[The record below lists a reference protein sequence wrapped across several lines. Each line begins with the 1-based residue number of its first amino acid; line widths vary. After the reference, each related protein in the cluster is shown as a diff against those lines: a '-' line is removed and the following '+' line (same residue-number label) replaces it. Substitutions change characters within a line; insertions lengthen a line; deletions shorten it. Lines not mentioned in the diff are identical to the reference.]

1 MLATDGMMQLRQA
14 TEATRK
20 KLVQHSVYKMIDSAA
35 DLKCFMERHV
45 FAVWDFMTLLKSLQ
59 NSQTCVAVPWL
70 PTPNRATARLI
81 NEIVCGEES
90 DEDGAGGYISHFD
103 LYREA
108 MAECRASSQSLD
120 TMIDSLRQGSDLPS
134 SLAACG
140 APNGVEQFVLSTWSF
155 VQSGKPHVVAAAFTL
170 GREDIIPDM
179 FRQFVHQLNQN
190 SGGSYQ
196 RTTYY
201 LLRHMDL
208 DEHSHAPLAIKAML
222 ELCGT
227 NAHRWQEATEAAI
240 HALEARI
247 RLWDA
252 IADAIRATTEDV
264 QLSAAHA

>member
-1 MLATDGMMQLRQA
+1 MLATNGMMQLRQA

-20 KLVQHSVYKMIDSAA
+20 KLVQHSVYQLIDSAEA
-35 DLKCFMERHV
+35 LKTFMESHV

-59 NSQTCVAVPWL
+59 NSQTCVSVPWL
-70 PTPNRATARLI
+70 PTPNRATARFI

-90 DEDGAGGYISHFD
+90 DEDGAGGHISHFD
-103 LYREA
+103 LYLEA
-108 MAECRASSQSLD
+108 MAECGASCES
-120 TMIDSLRQGSDLPS
+120 IDAMLHSLRQGIELPNA
-134 SLAACG
+134 LALCVP
-140 APNGVEQFVLSTWSF
+140 PNGVEQFVRSTWSF
-155 VQSGKPHVVAAAFTL
+155 VQSGKPHIVAAAFTF

-190 SGGSYQ
+190 SGGGYERSM
-196 RTTYY
+196 YY

-208 DEHSHAPLAIKAML
+208 DEHSHAPLAMKAML

-227 NAHRWQEATEAAI
+227 DAQLWQEATEAAI

-252 IADAIRATTEDV
+252 IADAIGSTKQHE
-264 QLSAAHA
+264 